1 MANHPRTWARKT
13 ARKFSHWLGYQWR
26 VTRRPVINV
35 EDVQIRVGRHM
46 SRRVEQ
52 ALSKGSYERDE
63 LQLIG
68 RILSPDDR
76 VLEIGAGLGL
86 VSTYCAKQIGSERVF
101 AFQADPELESCIR
114 ETYQLNGV
122 DPTLEICAVG
132 ARAGRITLHRDEHF
146 ISASV
151 VRRRAGVQPV
161 EVPGKALNYVVANI
175 QPTLLVVDAEA
186 ADPGLFEEAQLPTVS
201 RILLES
207 HERVIGPLATDQ
219 VLTGLRA
226 MGFVVDW
233 GLSTADHLVLRRADP
248 TEELTSDLN
257 HRIELGSGLHS
268 GL

>member
-1 MANHPRTWARKT
+1 
-13 ARKFSHWLGYQWR
+13 
-26 VTRRPVINV
+26 
-35 EDVQIRVGRHM
+35 M

-68 RILSPDDR
+68 RILRSDDR

-86 VSTYCAKQIGSERVF
+86 VSTYCAQRIGSDRVF
-101 AFQADPELESCIR
+101 AFQADPELEPCIR
-114 ETYQLNGV
+114 ETYELNGV
-122 DPTLEICAVG
+122 EPTLEICAVG
-132 ARAGRITLHRDEHF
+132 ARAGRIILHRDEHF

-161 EVPGKALNYVVANI
+161 EVPGKALNYVVSNI

-186 ADPGLFEEAQLPTVS
+186 ADPGLFDQAELPTVS

-207 HERVIGPLATDQ
+207 HERVIGTLATDR

-226 MGFVVDW
+226 LGFVVHA
-233 GLSTADHLVLRRADP
+233 GLSTTDHLVLRRADP
-248 TEELTSDLN
+248 AEELTSDLN
-257 HRIELGSGLHS
+257 HRIERAAGLHS
-268 GL
+268 EI